1 MDGSDIVPPVVMESS
16 VGEITMMDDEDDDEV
31 TMVTGLV
38 KELEV
43 EIGMVEELLGRI
55 EDEIEDTLAEESES
69 EEVLLLLLLRVLFR
83 VSLRVLLMLRRLVA
97 RLLRDVVLEDEVVK
111 LLVEEIL
118 ELVVDELPR
127 LLVDELVLLA
137 DDALLVFAVEEL
149 ELGVE
154 GVAVVLPLEL
164 EVLEVEEVTLS
175 VLGEAV
181 SVLEDEELVVVSAS
195 VDEDEVDEDVVR
207 IEVVEESVEVEVE
220 EVEELVEM
228 ILIVGMVED
237 VEDVDEVEDD
247 ESECTKQVERHKFA
261 IDTAIA
267 SGVKHIFY
275 GSLGFAGSAKSRK
288 SVAHVMKAHLDT
300 ERYLRDCRKEHPG
313 FDYTIVREG
322 LYTESYPLYT
332 SFFDPARPVN
342 EIKIPHDG
350 GGPGIAWVKR
360 EELGE
365 ATAELISRYVA
376 DPDGFPYCHETILFS
391 GIKTLTLSETVGIL
405 SEIAKV
411 PVAIKQV
418 SDDQFASQ
426 AQVIPNFTY
435 HGIDY
440 SKPWASSFEAF
451 RRSEAAAASPLLSE
465 LLGREPED
473 FKTTV
478 INSCKY

>member
-1 MDGSDIVPPVVMESS
+1 MTSPHKVGIFPASGGIGGGTVKHILQRLSPTNLVLIARNPKNLSDAQALGADVRQA
-16 VGEITMMDDEDDDEV
+16 DYDDDASIRKSFH
-31 TMVTGLV
+31 GI
-38 KELEV
+38 K
-43 EIGMVEELLGRI
+43 
-55 EDEIEDTLAEESES
+55 TLFLISY
-69 EEVLLLLLLRVLFR
+69 
-83 VSLRVLLMLRRLVA
+83 
-97 RLLRDVVLEDEVVK
+97 
-111 LLVEEIL
+111 
-118 ELVVDELPR
+118 
-127 LLVDELVLLA
+127 
-137 DDALLVFAVEEL
+137 
-149 ELGVE
+149 
-154 GVAVVLPLEL
+154 
-164 EVLEVEEVTLS
+164 
-175 VLGEAV
+175 
-181 SVLEDEELVVVSAS
+181 AS
-195 VDEDEVDEDVVR
+195 VEHEHR
-207 IEVVEESVEVEVE
+207 SR
-220 EVEELVEM
+220 
-228 ILIVGMVED
+228 
-237 VEDVDEVEDD
+237 
-247 ESECTKQVERHKFA
+247 RHKFA